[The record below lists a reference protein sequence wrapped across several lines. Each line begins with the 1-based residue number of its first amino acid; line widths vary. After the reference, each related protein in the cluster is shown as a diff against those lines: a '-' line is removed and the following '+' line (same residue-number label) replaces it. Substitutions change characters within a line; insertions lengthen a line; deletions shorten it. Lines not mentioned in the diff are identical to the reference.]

1 MESILRAGL
10 RTPFYLSRF
19 GIAFLLL
26 AGSVFAANAVR
37 AQEIVCRHIE
47 AVGGRQAVAEI
58 RTIHRTGVVNGEGL
72 FGQYDGKA
80 EEWLDLLSSRI
91 YAATRVAGYER
102 ENGWD
107 GTKGWGKDTQAGQTD
122 WSREEAAVTQ
132 MLASPSPLFTIS
144 QQVGLESLQPGGDT
158 EFHGKSCKLVTVPDN
173 KIQFFVDLQS
183 HLLAGIRIPQALDVV
198 YSDYQ
203 TVDGI
208 RLAMTR
214 ELILKEP
221 KSTIVYQFEA
231 ARLNVDVDDDLFQK
245 SGNRKKSS
253 PHATESQT
261 ASFTGKQMIQFLDRD
276 GDQRISIEEATDE
289 LRSDF
294 QFVDKNGDGFIDLL
308 EANTI
313 AAYAARRS
321 DKSAM
326 SNTQRVKATSK
337 DGSLN
342 GILARLDRDRDGSIA
357 WEEAPEDLKLFF
369 DDYDQ
374 NGDGKITRTEAQ
386 AIADYLARN
395 AVSTAPMREPG
406 RGKITAAQLVE
417 QMDAD
422 GDGVIGMDEA
432 PNELKA
438 GFSSVDVNC
447 DEVIDRNEAQAIADY
462 LNRQQ
467 GE

>member
-1 MESILRAGL
+1 
-10 RTPFYLSRF
+10 
-19 GIAFLLL
+19 
-26 AGSVFAANAVR
+26 
-37 AQEIVCRHIE
+37 
-47 AVGGRQAVAEI
+47 
-58 RTIHRTGVVNGEGL
+58 
-72 FGQYDGKA
+72 
-80 EEWLDLLSSRI
+80 
-91 YAATRVAGYER
+91 
-102 ENGWD
+102 
-107 GTKGWGKDTQAGQTD
+107 
-122 WSREEAAVTQ
+122 
-132 MLASPSPLFTIS
+132 
-144 QQVGLESLQPGGDT
+144 
-158 EFHGKSCKLVTVPDN
+158 VTVPDN

-326 SNTQRVKATSK
+326 ANTQRVKATSK

-432 PNELKA
+432 PNELKV